1 MSQKNK
7 KGLTERQRM
16 WRLAGRYSGLGVE
29 IAICIGGTTWAGY
42 YADQQ
47 FGTKPWLFLF
57 GLVVGTGAAIK
68 AVMRIVRQ
76 FKASNRVPDQK
87 TGDE

>member
-1 MSQKNK
+1 MAKDN
-7 KGLTERQRM
+7 KGLSERQRM
-16 WRLAGRYSGLGVE
+16 WRLAGRYSSVGVE
-29 IAICIGGTTWAGY
+29 MAICIGGATYAGY

-47 FGTKPWLFLF
+47 FGTKPWLFMF

-68 AVMRIVRQ
+68 AVIRIVRQ
-76 FKASNRVPDQK
+76 FKASNPEPVQK

>member
-1 MSQKNK
+1 MSQRN

-29 IAICIGGTTWAGY
+29 MAICIGGTTWAGY
-42 YADQQ
+42 YADQK
-47 FGTKPWLFLF
+47 FGTKPWLFIF

-68 AVMRIVRQ
+68 AVIRIVRQ
-76 FKASNRVPDQK
+76 FKSSNRAPVQK
-87 TGDE
+87 SADE

>member
-1 MSQKNK
+1 MGQKN

-16 WRLAGRYSGLGVE
+16 WRLAGRYSSVGVE
-29 IAICIGGTTWAGY
+29 MAVCIGGSTLAGH
-42 YADQQ
+42 YADRH

-68 AVMRIVRQ
+68 AVVRIVRQ
-76 FKASNRVPDQK
+76 FKASNREQDQ
-87 TGDE
+87 TSADE